1 MRVLVITLLVLVGVS
16 LLTALALEKP
26 GFVLIAY
33 DKTSIEVA
41 LFDFILVLAA
51 LFVSFY
57 LLMRFIARLLLM
69 PAELHKAYLRHQEE
83 KAHQKFYKG
92 LLELAQG
99 RWTRAERLL
108 LRSVWNHGTPLLG
121 YLGAARAAQM
131 QSAYDRRDVY
141 LKKAIESDRSAG
153 VAVGLLQAELQ
164 LSSKQNEQAL
174 ATLQH
179 LRELAPKHGYV
190 LYMLARMYRNLGDW
204 DRLLD
209 VMPILRKSKAIPA
222 EQIDE
227 VEGQAVAELMLR
239 ASREGKNDSV
249 QHLWKQ
255 LPKRLKLDAK
265 LVESHVR
272 ALDRLGQNEQAAT
285 ELRKY
290 LNSHWN
296 QDLVRL
302 LGELTLPNP
311 LQTLGHAESWLK
323 QHGKDPELLLT
334 LGRLSLQAELWGKA
348 RLYLEN
354 SISFGPRVLTY
365 RLLGDLLESTGEK
378 EQAQACYQQ
387 GLKFAVE
394 GKADT
399 LRLPAPKSTEAE
411 TVPVLPN
418 VPHDAISA

>member
-1 MRVLVITLLVLVGVS
+1 MRLLIITLLVLVGAS

-33 DKTSIEVA
+33 DKTSIELA

-51 LFVSFY
+51 LFVLFY
-57 LLMRFIARLLLM
+57 LLIRFVARLLVM
-69 PAELHKAYLRHQEE
+69 PSELHQAYLRHQEE
-83 KAHQKFYKG
+83 KAHQQFYKG

-131 QSAYDRRDVY
+131 QAAYDRRDVY

-179 LRELAPKHGYV
+179 LRELAPRHGYV
-190 LYMLARMYRNLGDW
+190 LYMLARMYRNLSDW

-209 VMPILRKSKAIPA
+209 VIPTLRKSKAIPA

-227 VEGQAVAELMLR
+227 VEGAAVAELMVR
-239 ASREGKNDSV
+239 ASQQGESDTV
-249 QHLWKQ
+249 QRLWRQ
-255 LPKRLKLDAK
+255 LPKRLKHNAR

-272 ALDRLGQNEQAAT
+272 ALDRLGQHDQAAT
-285 ELRKY
+285 EIRKF
-290 LNSHWN
+290 LNSDWN

-302 LGELTLPNP
+302 LGELTLTEP

-354 SISFGPRVLTY
+354 SINFGPRVLSY
-365 RLLGDLLESTGEK
+365 RLLGDLLESMGDH

-387 GLKFAVE
+387 GLKFALD

-399 LRLPAPKSTEAE
+399 LRLPSAKSSEADALPALPK
-411 TVPVLPN
+411 

>member
-1 MRVLVITLLVLVGVS
+1 MRLLIITLLVLIGAS

-51 LFVSFY
+51 LFAAFY
-57 LLMRFIARLLLM
+57 LLLRFVAKLLLM
-69 PAELHKAYLRHQEE
+69 PAELHQAYLRHQQE
-83 KAHQKFYKG
+83 KAHQHFYKG

-99 RWTRAERLL
+99 RWTRAECFL

-131 QSAYDRRDVY
+131 QAAYDRRDTY
-141 LKKAIESDRSAG
+141 LKKAIESDQSAG

-204 DRLLD
+204 DRLLGI
-209 VMPILRKSKAIPA
+209 MPTLRKSKAIPT

-227 VEGQAVAELMLR
+227 VEGQAVAELMLQ
-239 ASREGKNDSV
+239 ASQKGENEPV
-249 QHLWKQ
+249 QRLWKQ
-255 LPKRLKLDAK
+255 LPKKLKHNAQ
-265 LVESHVR
+265 LVEAHVR
-272 ALDRLGQNEQAAT
+272 ALDRLGAHEQAAT

-290 LNSHWN
+290 LNSDWD
-296 QDLVRL
+296 QGLVRL
-302 LGELTLPNP
+302 LGELTLNDP

-365 RLLGDLLESTGEK
+365 RLLGDLLESIGDH
-378 EQAQACYQQ
+378 EQAQHCYQQ

-399 LRLPAPKSTEAE
+399 LHLPLHSPSESDSSPALPK
-411 TVPVLPN
+411 